1 MTVTTSPST
10 ETHNTQT
17 YKLQVGLLLT
27 DFQQQTTEGFWVSWS
42 STAQENCPGR
52 WSLVY
57 KFLTC
62 TTDEEPW
69 RATYLAFILY

>member
-10 ETHNTQT
+10 VRQNTQT
-17 YKLQVGLLLT
+17 HKLQVGLLLT
-27 DFQQQTTEGFWVSWS
+27 DCQQQTTEGFWVSWS
-42 STAQENCPGR
+42 STAQENSPGR

-62 TTDEEPW
+62 TTAEEPW
-69 RATYLAFILY
+69 RAASVAFILY